1 MVRPTDPTDFT
12 FPLPGEHYL
21 QNARMAA
28 AAAKLLGLSRE
39 EIAGG
44 MESYRGVK
52 RRLELIHEKNDILLY
67 DDFAHHPTS
76 IRLDLEGL
84 RERHRGRRLWAIFEP
99 RSNTVRRKIFQS
111 ALPQA
116 FAAADEV
123 IIGAIHRA
131 EKLSLAER
139 LDPDRV
145 ARDITESG
153 RRGRYIPDV
162 GDILRTIRE
171 EARPGDIL
179 VVMSNGV
186 FGGLLPR
193 LREEL
198 EHRGPLDGGQL

>member
-1 MVRPTDPTDFT
+1 
-12 FPLPGEHYL
+12 
-21 QNARMAA
+21 
-28 AAAKLLGLSRE
+28 
-39 EIAGG
+39 

-52 RRLELIHEKNDILLY
+52 RRLEVTYDRDGVTLY

-76 IRLDLEGL
+76 IRLDLEAL
-84 RERHRGRRLWAIFEP
+84 RGQHGDRRIWAIFEP

-153 RRGRYIPDV
+153 RRGRYIPAV
-162 GDILRTIRE
+162 EDILRTVRE
-171 EARPGDIL
+171 EVRPGDIV

-198 EHRGPLDGGQL
+198 ELRGPLDGGQL